1 MRKRSNRKKG
11 SKRVREGVSRMI
23 TVLQMDFQGRR
34 ELEVA
39 KTGLSR
45 YRKKNVIAFAKWANL
60 LPIQVVP
67 QRKSVLFRSFN
78 LEQDFFY
85 PTLND
90 YQKKQEETDMK
101 HFKSMK
107 RTLAIMSCAA
117 LLAGCSSSSASQSA
131 SSSASSAAGS
141 SAALASSE
149 VYSIGLA
156 QLVDH
161 PSLNTIREAF
171 LSEMEDEGYKE
182 GENITINYQN
192 AAGKTSNLDSIMS
205 GYQADDVNAIV
216 AIATPT
222 AMAAQNYSENIP
234 VIFSAVSDPVGA
246 GLVETIE
253 KPGGNITGT
262 SDEIQVE
269 QIVDLMLELSPDVK
283 TVGVLYNPGEA
294 NSVSNI
300 NRFKK
305 YAESKGLT
313 VTEKTGTD
321 NTTMQQAAVELTN
334 SADAIFS
341 PNDNTVATGMV
352 SLAQVARDAGIP
364 YYVGADSMVETGGF
378 ATMGI
383 NYEDLGRETAK
394 MTIDV
399 LKGESPADMP
409 VKVFKDNLNI
419 YINEDVLKDLEE
431 KGKTKVAVP
440 EEIKSQDNLKMVATS
455 EK

>member
-1 MRKRSNRKKG
+1 
-11 SKRVREGVSRMI
+11 MI

-182 GENITINYQN
+182 GENITINYQS

>member
-1 MRKRSNRKKG
+1 
-11 SKRVREGVSRMI
+11 MI

>member
-1 MRKRSNRKKG
+1 MKR
-11 SKRVREGVSRMI
+11 
-23 TVLQMDFQGRR
+23 
-34 ELEVA
+34 
-39 KTGLSR
+39 
-45 YRKKNVIAFAKWANL
+45 
-60 LPIQVVP
+60 
-67 QRKSVLFRSFN
+67 
-78 LEQDFFY
+78 
-85 PTLND
+85 
-90 YQKKQEETDMK
+90 
-101 HFKSMK
+101 FKSMK

-131 SSSASSAAGS
+131 SSSASSASGS

-321 NTTMQQAAVELTN
+321 NTTMQQAAVELAN